1 MDVMR
6 KTGSKNK
13 SNVEKLKQFV
23 KKYEGHFKSV
33 DRQVANNSNKPRAN
47 K

>member
-1 MDVMR
+1 MAMR

-13 SNVEKLKQFV
+13 NNVEKLKQFIE
-23 KKYEGHFKSV
+23 KNESYFKSV
-33 DRQVANNSNKPRAN
+33 DRKVAINSNKPRAN

>member
-13 SNVEKLKQFV
+13 ANVEKLKQFV

-33 DRQVANNSNKPRAN
+33 DRQVANNSNKPPAN

>member
-1 MDVMR
+1 MR

-13 SNVEKLKQFV
+13 TNLEKLKQFIE
-23 KKYEGHFKSV
+23 KNESYFKSV
-33 DRQVANNSNKPRAN
+33 DRKIANNCNKPRAI